1 MDKYILFKV
10 ERQEKMK
17 AIKAAS
23 FGYYAKEGELNNEY
37 AQWSMRTLKERTNIN
52 TIILT
57 IVAEQA
63 NAHSTSINW
72 QTMPPKDE
80 EIKATIRYAQS
91 LGLDVILKPMIN
103 CADGTWR
110 AYINFFNIDVVCE
123 PKWSDWFLAY
133 RNFLLHYA
141 KIAQEFGSTMFVV
154 GCELVSSDHREA
166 EWRKLIDDVRGS
178 YKGLITYN
186 CDKYQEDHLT
196 WWDAVDVIS
205 SSGYYPY
212 NQWDKELLRIEKV
225 VKKYNKPFFFCEAGA
240 PSVEGGDLLP
250 NDWTNK
256 GKVSLEAQ
264 TRFYEGMLSACA
276 KVDFVL
282 GFGLWDWKAQIYS
295 AKQATNDID
304 YAFYNKPAEKLIK
317 DYYGRT
323 N

>member
-1 MDKYILFKV
+1 
-10 ERQEKMK
+10 MK

-110 AYINFFNIDVVCE
+110 AYINFFDIDVVCE

-141 KIAQEFGSTMFVV
+141 KIAQECGATMFVV

-240 PSVEGGDLLP
+240 PSVEAGDLLP